1 MDIREFA
8 QDFQENVK
16 TASEMG
22 SNDYDTELAG
32 AILEYLEDNGE
43 VNNPE
48 VCTFQK
54 TRTRIT
60 AYDYNVE
67 AESLD
72 LFYLVKAD
80 TLLGKVNNSKVQQG
94 FNYLMSFYR
103 EAMNGTLLKSVSIE
117 DTDEIA
123 EVAKL
128 VQSTKGAI
136 NQLRVYVITNGL
148 TDPSSVPASV
158 ESEGNDFIIEYN
170 VWDMQRV
177 YQQHNI
183 RAGKEKVEI
192 DFPTEYNTELQ
203 CLKMSEENPFVDAY
217 MAIIPGV
224 TLAKIYKK
232 YQQVL
237 LEKNVRTF
245 LQFKGKVNKG
255 IRKTLREEPDM
266 FFSYNNGISTTASEI
281 DVKEEDGSLYITRLY
296 DWQIVNGG
304 QTTASIAASLT
315 DKEVD
320 LTKVFV
326 PMKVSVIRDAEN
338 SDTIV
343 KAISTTANSQTS
355 IKNSDFSANEPY
367 LVDLEKFSRSE
378 WVPNGKDRPVC
389 KWYFERTRGQ
399 YLDQLAQLS
408 GLNEKSFKIE
418 YPKSQKITKTDIAK
432 YEASWNLQPYNVC
445 RGAEKNYSLFVAD
458 IKRDRTMVTANYF
471 KHIIAKGI
479 LFNTIDSIVKS
490 KKLGGYKANM
500 NTYLMSAI
508 SFLANK
514 SLNLTY
520 VWENQCVQ
528 QAVIDKIE
536 ELIPVVW
543 NHLTGSNSTG
553 NQSSNVGEW
562 SKKPECW
569 RKLQSKLGEYD
580 RFGDELMQTETN
592 DDDTYLND
600 VQQSRI
606 KEAEAIDANYWFGLA
621 NWAKSRD
628 LLNPLERKAAFNFGT
643 MRSRNRSIKTL
654 KQALFALKIKEKA
667 EELGYQG

>member
-1 MDIREFA
+1 MNLREFA
-8 QDFQENVK
+8 QEFQDNIKIAV
-16 TASEMG
+16 EMG
-22 SNDYDTELAG
+22 NTDYDQELAST
-32 AILEYLEDNGE
+32 ILEYLEDNGE
-43 VNNPE
+43 VNVPE
-48 VCTFQK
+48 LCAFQK

-60 AYDYNVE
+60 AYDYNDE

-72 LFYLVKAD
+72 LFYLIKAD

-103 EAMNGTLLKSVSIE
+103 EAMNGSLLKSV
-117 DTDEIA
+117 DVNNNDEIA

-128 VQSTKGAI
+128 VQSTKGKI
-136 NQLRVYVITNGL
+136 NQLRVYVITDGL
-148 TDPSSVPASV
+148 TDPTESIAPV
-158 ESEGNDFIIEYN
+158 ESDDGEYIIEYN
-170 VWDMQRV
+170 IWDMQRV

-203 CLKMSEENPFVDAY
+203 CLKMSEVNPFVDAY

-281 DVKEEDGSLYITRLY
+281 EVKDVDGALYITRLY

-304 QTTASIAASLT
+304 QTTASIAASLN
-315 DKEVD
+315 DRDVELSKI
-320 LTKVFV
+320 FV
-326 PMKVSVIRDAEN
+326 PMKVSVIRDVEN
-338 SDTIV
+338 NEDII
-343 KAISTTANSQTS
+343 KAISTSANSQTA

-367 LVDLEKFSRSE
+367 LIDLEKFSRSE
-378 WVPNGKDRPVC
+378 WVPNGNTKPIC

-399 YLDQLAQLS
+399 YLDQLAQLT
-408 GLNEKSFKIE
+408 GYNEKAFKKE
-418 YPKSQKITKTDIAK
+418 YPKNRKITKTDIAK
-432 YEASWNLQPYNVC
+432 FEASWNMQPYNVC
-445 RGAEKNYSLFVAD
+445 RGAEKNYTLFVSD
-458 IKRDRTMVTANYF
+458 IKREKPTVTGNYF
-471 KHIIAKGI
+471 KYIIAKCI

-500 NTYLMSAI
+500 NAYMMASI
-508 SFLANK
+508 SFLSDKN
-514 SLNLTY
+514 LDLTY
-520 VWENQCVQ
+520 IWEHQKVQ
-528 QAVIDKIE
+528 QDVIDKIE
-536 ELIPVVW
+536 ELIPLVW
-543 NHLTGSNSTG
+543 MHLTGNASSG
-553 NQSSNVGEW
+553 NQSSNIGEW

-569 RKLQSKLGEYD
+569 NRLKLKLSD
-580 RFGDELMQTETN
+580 LDKFDQELMQAETN
-592 DDDTYLND
+592 EDGGYLNEA
-600 VQQSRI
+600 QQSKI
-606 KEAEAIDANYWFGLA
+606 QEAEAIEANYWFGLA
-621 NWAKSRD
+621 NWAKTRD
-628 LLNPLERKAAFNFGT
+628 LLSPLERKAAFNFGT
-643 MRSRNRSIKTL
+643 MRSRNRNINSL
-654 KQALFALKIKEKA
+654 KQAQFALKIVEKA